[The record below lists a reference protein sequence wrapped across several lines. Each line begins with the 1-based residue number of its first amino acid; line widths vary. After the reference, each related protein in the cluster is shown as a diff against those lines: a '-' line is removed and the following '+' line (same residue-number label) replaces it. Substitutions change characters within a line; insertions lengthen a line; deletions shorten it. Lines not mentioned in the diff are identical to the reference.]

1 MFKKLFKNKPI
12 GFYFS
17 LAASVLSLF
26 LTIFYA
32 AYMGKHD
39 LFNAGVFV
47 LYLFAFLMPLVY
59 FFVKENDL
67 TRIVP
72 IMQTTFLG
80 LAFGLI
86 IVGVGD
92 KLVYYLSGTYSLANT
107 TASGGTLIFV
117 LVMTLITTLISLIA
131 SFMKQTKPLT
141 AEQQAEVDE
150 DWSSFKTNTKAF
162 AVKHKKPLI
171 IGGAGM
177 VALIVILVLLFAVII
192 PYAMIVR
199 VKSVSFDQSDI
210 VMYETET
217 RKLTAVID
225 PIDAENQNISFTSS
239 NENVATVTS
248 AGLIKAVGVGE
259 TTITVLTEEGGY
271 TAECTVEVKEL
282 TVAKTDIVEMPDTV
296 HYVKGEEFD
305 PNGISIV
312 ATLTNGK
319 TEKINVRK
327 HKLSYNVETVSAK
340 TVPVTAT
347 YEYRGKTF
355 NTTFDVYGD
364 VALVNDETEFM
375 EAYENVDEYGYL
387 RCAKDM
393 VFPGTLSIDHDIII
407 EGVISTDSIS
417 ITNDSDVTVIGR
429 VNDFTDSAEQPGASE
444 EGFSIEGSGSVDIQT
459 VFGSEQDDYQY
470 GPMETD
476 IAGIYVG
483 NGLEIEGVDFTTTGI
498 HVENGN
504 MTISGGSEVNVLGP
518 GYVMKNTY
526 NGVDLYNGILTVDG
540 EGTRFAILNA
550 GTSYVNRAAIE
561 CRGIIVDNGAEFIVD
576 KSENT
581 NNHYGY
587 VLYSASNSA
596 EVTVRNG
603 STMKISAINLGQ
615 TSNQCLSGVSKL
627 NILSGS
633 TFEMNAVRYFN
644 STVSGKFD
652 KDTDI
657 TINGVK
663 FDMTQSVDKLKFA
676 ELEMTSISVKADVDS
691 VYAEGD
697 IFNGDG
703 ITLNAEF
710 GTKESPSQLNI
721 ELESGFE
728 IEQTE
733 LAGGWNTIKVK
744 VLDDVIEYR
753 IFAEFAEAGK
763 AAAASADEFT
773 AALANADIKCITVS
787 EDLTF
792 DSLNVDRTVWIEG
805 NIKVGTLTVNEG
817 ATLYTTGRIWSDN
830 DMTISGGGTVDAT
843 MYTPTGMSNR
853 TEYAAIRTGG
863 ALTINGTAVDC
874 SDLATGG
881 DFTVGDGSKVTVY
894 GKRAATNENYSGG
907 DSVNGIHSP
916 NKSIKVLGAGTEL
929 NILYNDP
936 VYGKNP
942 AAIEAD
948 TILVDGGS
956 MYVGTTTGTSW
967 GYAVWFTGSNKTI
980 TATNGAQITLDVMK
994 PAGSVLN
1001 GSIYA
1006 SEGTSVSGEKTSFT
1020 VITTTDKFQPD
1031 IIKEG
1036 EELVNWVDPTVSVE
1050 VTE

>member
-59 FFVKENDL
+59 FFVKENEI

-117 LVMTLITTLISLIA
+117 LILTLITTLISLVA

-150 DWSSFKTNTKAF
+150 DWSSFKTNTKEF
-162 AVKHKKPLI
+162 AVKHKKSLI
-171 IGGAGM
+171 ISGAGV
-177 VALIVILVLLFAVII
+177 VALIVVIILLFAVII

-199 VKSVSFDQSDI
+199 VKSVSFEQSDI

-217 RKLTAVID
+217 YKLAAIID
-225 PIDAENQNISFTSS
+225 PIDAENKNVTYKSS
-239 NENVATVTS
+239 DEDVATISS

-259 TTITVLTEEGGY
+259 TTITVQTEEGGY

-282 TVAKTDIVEMPDTV
+282 TVQKTDIVEMPDTV
-296 HYVKGEEFD
+296 HYVKGEKFD
-305 PNGISIV
+305 PSGISIV

-327 HKLSYNVETVSAK
+327 HKLAYNVETVDAK
-340 TVPVTAT
+340 TVPITAT
-347 YEYRGKTF
+347 YEYRGKSF

-375 EAYENVDEYGYL
+375 EAYANVDEYGYL

-393 VFPGTLSIDHDIII
+393 VFPGTLAIDRDIII

-417 ITNDSDVTVIGR
+417 ITNDSDMTVIGR
-429 VNDFTDSAEQPGASE
+429 INDFTDSAEQAETGE
-444 EGFSIEGSGSVDIQT
+444 EAFSIEGSGSVEIQT

-470 GPMETD
+470 GPMEKD
-476 IAGIYVG
+476 IAGLYVG
-483 NGLEIEGVDFTTTGI
+483 NGLEINGVDLTTTGI
-498 HVENGN
+498 HVDSGD
-504 MTISGGSEVNVLGP
+504 MTISGSSQVTVLGP
-518 GYVMKNTY
+518 GYVGKNTY
-526 NGVDLYNGILTVDG
+526 NGVDLYNGILTIDG

-561 CRGIIVDNGAEFIVD
+561 CRGIVVDNGAEFIVD

-587 VLYSASNSA
+587 VLYSASNA
-596 EVTVRNG
+596 EITVDNG
-603 STMKISAINLGQ
+603 SAMVINAVNLGQ
-615 TSNQCLSGVSKL
+615 TGNWCLAGVSKL

-633 TFEMNAVRYFN
+633 KFEMNAVRYFN

-652 KDTDI
+652 KNTDI

-676 ELEMTSISVKADVDS
+676 ELEMTGVSVKANADVA
-691 VYAEGD
+691 YKEGD
-697 IFNGDG
+697 TFNGDG

-733 LAGGWNTIKVK
+733 LVGGWNTVNVK
-744 VLDDVIEYR
+744 VLDQVVEYK
-753 IFAEFAEAGK
+753 IFAEFAEESK
-763 AAAASADEFT
+763 AAATTAEEFMT
-773 AALANADIKCITVS
+773 ALANAEVKCITVS

-792 DSLNVDRTVWIEG
+792 DSLTIDRTVWIEG
-805 NIKVGTLTVNEG
+805 NIKVGTLTVSEG

-830 DMTISGGGTVDAT
+830 DMTISGSGAIDAT
-843 MYTPTGMSNR
+843 MYTPTGMGNR

-863 ALTINGTAVDC
+863 ALTITGTAVDC

-881 DFTVGDGSKVTVY
+881 DLTVDGSAKVTVY
-894 GKRAATNENYSGG
+894 GKRAATNENYSSG

-948 TILVDGGS
+948 TILVDGGK

-967 GYAVWFTGSNKTI
+967 GYAVWFTGNNKTI
-980 TATNGAQITLDVMK
+980 TATNGAQVTLDVMK

-1020 VITTTDKFQPD
+1020 VITTSDKFQPD

-1036 EELVNWVDPTVSVE
+1036 AELVDWVDPTVSDG